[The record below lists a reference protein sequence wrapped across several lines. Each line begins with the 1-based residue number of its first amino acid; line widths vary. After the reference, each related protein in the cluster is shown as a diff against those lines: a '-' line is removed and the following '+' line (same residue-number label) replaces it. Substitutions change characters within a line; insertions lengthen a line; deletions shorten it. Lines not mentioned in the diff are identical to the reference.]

1 MNTPAAP
8 HTDTLTAPPTAT
20 REAVEALVADAIT
33 APSMHNAQPWLF
45 RFDRSRGV
53 FQLRADPD
61 RRLALSDPE
70 GRATYLGCGAAL
82 FNLRVAAA
90 HAGWKPVTRLLP
102 DRRDPYA
109 LAEVTLDGGR
119 ALYEATRQPYHK
131 TTATY
136 RRSGQPYDGTADAYD
151 ELADLY
157 PALRRRRTTRT
168 PFSDEPID
176 EQLLGTLRRAA
187 LVEGARLAFPDDFH
201 RDTVLELGREAEQ
214 RTLSDAAL
222 RAELASWTGDD
233 RAVDGIPTAAFG
245 PRARTGYAPV
255 RDFAAGRGTPQEA
268 QHPGEA
274 AEFERTP
281 RLALLGTHGDSP
293 IDWLHAGQALER
305 VLLEATLD
313 GLVTSLAS
321 EALEWDELRWAVRDP
336 LSAMSHVQMVIRF
349 GYGEP
354 GPAAPRRPVGDV
366 LTFSGA
372 PGRPAADP
380 A

>member
-1 MNTPAAP
+1 MKTHAAP
-8 HTDTLTAPPTAT
+8 ETDVPSAPADPTPDAI
-20 REAVEALVADAIT
+20 ASLVADAIT
-33 APSMHNAQPWLF
+33 APSLHNAQPWLF
-45 RFDRSRGV
+45 RYDRDRGV
-53 FQLRADPD
+53 IQVRADPG
-61 RRLALSDPE
+61 RRIELSDPE
-70 GRATYLGCGAAL
+70 GRATHLGCAAAL

-102 DRRDPYA
+102 DRADPYA
-109 LAEVTLDGGR
+109 LAELTLDGGR
-119 ALYEATRQPYHK
+119 ALYDATREPYHK

-151 ELADLY
+151 ELADLH

-176 EQLLGTLRRAA
+176 AQLLDTLRRAA
-187 LVEGARLAFPDDFH
+187 LLEGARLAFPDEFH
-201 RDTVLELGREAEQ
+201 RETVLELGREAER

-222 RAELASWTGDD
+222 HAELAAWTGDT
-233 RAVDGIPTAAFG
+233 RAADGVPAAAFG
-245 PRARTGYAPV
+245 PRSRTGYAPV
-255 RDFAAGRGTPQEA
+255 RDFGAGRTGPPPTADFEHTPQ
-268 QHPGEA
+268 
-274 AEFERTP
+274 
-281 RLALLGTHGDSP
+281 LALLGTHGDSP
-293 IDWLHAGQALER
+293 SDWLHAGQALER

-354 GPAAPRRPVGDV
+354 GPGAPRRPVSEV
-366 LTFSGA
+366 LTFTGSGT
-372 PGRPAADP
+372 GTGG
-380 A
+380 